1 MSIHNQPPL
10 QSGTAVAMDCPIND
24 SLFAFPEPDA
34 MTVNEDYAQPD
45 IGYEQLELAR
55 SIQLALDPSTYIL
68 DSRNAVDPIMRGQSA
83 SAEEELLLK
92 KALTRLRAG
101 ETVTLAKGEPI
112 HIGIDSEY
120 VYDPKT
126 KRNVIL
132 SYQFHVITELGSHS
146 GIIYPKS
153 GKVSDRLEFDPF
165 IARIVIMCKEKGI
178 ITKWPK
184 KIYVYA
190 HFLRAD
196 LASFSDFFRKKTK
209 VSGIR
214 KTVTTMTETY
224 GVDIKALLARRAQ
237 PEPMILKDSQRK
249 KHMTL
254 IAFVD
259 TMLHTPGGTGLATVG
274 EMIGIPKLS
283 IPDGYSIERMD
294 ELLAGDKSAFEAYA
308 LRDAEIAVKYGLRLH
323 EFIKQHGL
331 TRLPASLGSLSCSM
345 FLKFLRDQEYDQ
357 HQLLG
362 TEVVERSRWN
372 DKESRLTS
380 QKLRQMTSLARTFEP
395 LAIDCYHGGRNE
407 SYWNGP
413 TPVSSFYDFDLSGA
427 YTTAL
432 VDLFP
437 LDYGNARLTSNPEDY
452 RGHVLGLAR
461 VRFSF
466 PTGLR
471 FPCLP
476 VFDEKYGLLYPLSG
490 ESNCTAP
497 EIEVALNMG
506 CQIDIIQGI
515 IIPWCDVEV
524 SPFESFVS
532 FVRKM
537 RKSYTKK
544 SCDELLWKE
553 IGNSVYGK
561 LAQGLQGKT
570 AFDTTT
576 GLSKKI
582 DRSAITNAYF
592 AAHTTGIVRAVLSEI
607 LAAIPANKTVISA
620 TTDGLLTDATYEE
633 LDLSGPLCRRF
644 QALGERLDGDSFRML
659 ELKHGAN
666 QLIAMKTRG
675 QLTAIPMEGQP
686 DILAKA
692 GVKPPCSKDQHQN
705 YMLDLYLNRTPGQK
719 VDSEQLVSISE
730 MWINECDLVSMT
742 KTKTLNL
749 EFDFKRKPMQPS
761 MQSVL
766 GIEHICFETQPWP
779 TAQAAIEERII
790 FDSWR
795 KNHCLKT
802 LEDWENWEDYLT
814 CKGSMKSNV
823 MRMTDEGSLGI
834 LKRVFLRAYTQSA
847 FGMTKT
853 MGYSELAEWLTINGC
868 PTSVDDC
875 KSAKRAKL
883 VGQCVPVTTRTVR
896 LVRVILQE
904 CPGIDL
910 GALFKPE
917 DMPQLQGR
925 LNNPKTDMAK
935 ITLDAPSHEV
945 ITD

>member
-1 MSIHNQPPL
+1 M
-10 QSGTAVAMDCPIND
+10 
-24 SLFAFPEPDA
+24 
-34 MTVNEDYAQPD
+34 
-45 IGYEQLELAR
+45 
-55 SIQLALDPSTYIL
+55 
-68 DSRNAVDPIMRGQSA
+68 
-83 SAEEELLLK
+83 
-92 KALTRLRAG
+92 
-101 ETVTLAKGEPI
+101 
-112 HIGIDSEY
+112 
-120 VYDPKT
+120 
-126 KRNVIL
+126 
-132 SYQFHVITELGSHS
+132 
-146 GIIYPKS
+146 
-153 GKVSDRLEFDPF
+153 
-165 IARIVIMCKEKGI
+165 
-178 ITKWPK
+178 
-184 KIYVYA
+184 
-190 HFLRAD
+190 
-196 LASFSDFFRKKTK
+196 
-209 VSGIR
+209 
-214 KTVTTMTETY
+214 
-224 GVDIKALLARRAQ
+224 
-237 PEPMILKDSQRK
+237 
-249 KHMTL
+249 
-254 IAFVD
+254 
-259 TMLHTPGGTGLATVG
+259 
-274 EMIGIPKLS
+274 
-283 IPDGYSIERMD
+283 
-294 ELLAGDKSAFEAYA
+294 
-308 LRDAEIAVKYGLRLH
+308 
-323 EFIKQHGL
+323 
-331 TRLPASLGSLSCSM
+331 
-345 FLKFLRDQEYDQ
+345 
-357 HQLLG
+357 
-362 TEVVERSRWN
+362 
-372 DKESRLTS
+372 
-380 QKLRQMTSLARTFEP
+380 
-395 LAIDCYHGGRNE
+395 
-407 SYWNGP
+407 
-413 TPVSSFYDFDLSGA
+413 
-427 YTTAL
+427 
-432 VDLFP
+432 
-437 LDYGNARLTSNPEDY
+437 
-452 RGHVLGLAR
+452 
-461 VRFSF
+461 
-466 PTGLR
+466 
-471 FPCLP
+471 
-476 VFDEKYGLLYPLSG
+476 
-490 ESNCTAP
+490 
-497 EIEVALNMG
+497 
-506 CQIDIIQGI
+506 
-515 IIPWCDVEV
+515 
-524 SPFESFVS
+524 
-532 FVRKM
+532 
-537 RKSYTKK
+537 
-544 SCDELLWKE
+544 
-553 IGNSVYGK
+553 
-561 LAQGLQGKT
+561 
-570 AFDTTT
+570 
-576 GLSKKI
+576 SKKI

-904 CPGIDL
+904 CPGLEL

-925 LNNPKTDMAK
+925 LNNPKTDMAQMA
-935 ITLDAPSHEV
+935 LDAPSHEV